1 MENYIRRSHKEN
13 ENTINQIIKGNVYL
27 DDFGAN
33 LKGAGAELLAGA
45 VRILS
50 VDHTDVGTASGRDH
64 LQRDTHTH
72 RDCIT

>member
-1 MENYIRRSHKEN
+1 M
-13 ENTINQIIKGNVYL
+13 YL

-33 LKGAGAELLAGA
+33 LKGAGAELLAGT

-64 LQRDTHTH
+64 LQRHTH
-72 RDCIT
+72 KLHYTGHGKVKQQDMTIQWRMTIDLDV

>member
-1 MENYIRRSHKEN
+1 MENYIRRNHKEN

-33 LKGAGAELLAGA
+33 LIGAGAELLAGA

-50 VDHTDVGTASGRDH
+50 VDHTDVSTASGRDH
-64 LQRDTHTH
+64 LHTQDMG
-72 RDCIT
+72 RLNNKT